1 MSFDCVEIDGEIIA
15 TCSDFVRQ
23 FQNNIYDSLI
33 ILSRYSGDGQFVDK
47 QVYLPEVYLKSKVG
61 YLSSQNVHLLS
72 TGDDVCYI
80 YPTYPYL
87 NFLKTQ
93 KSIPMNGISDLNNV
107 GFEKFNPEMEI
118 DLDKYERAFPISI
131 NGLFSDG
138 KNIYVT
144 VLHLVFE
151 NNETFRTGILQ
162 KYDLEGNFIASIEL
176 GDYKENKIKY
186 IGYAMQKDC
195 FYLIKMDSQI
205 GWTFE
210 YVNYF
215 NE

>member
-1 MSFDCVEIDGEIIA
+1 
-15 TCSDFVRQ
+15 
-23 FQNNIYDSLI
+23 
-33 ILSRYSGDGQFVDK
+33 
-47 QVYLPEVYLKSKVG
+47 
-61 YLSSQNVHLLS
+61 
-72 TGDDVCYI
+72 
-80 YPTYPYL
+80 
-87 NFLKTQ
+87 
-93 KSIPMNGISDLNNV
+93 MNGISDLNNV

-144 VLHLVFE
+144 VLQLVFE